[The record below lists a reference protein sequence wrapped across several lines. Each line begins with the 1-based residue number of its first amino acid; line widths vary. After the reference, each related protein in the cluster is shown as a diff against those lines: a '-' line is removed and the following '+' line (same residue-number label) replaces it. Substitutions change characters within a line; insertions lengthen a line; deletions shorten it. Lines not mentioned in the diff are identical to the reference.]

1 MSGIGSRNGGKRLLI
16 VGDTPQFG
24 RTISLILEPQ
34 NQKWSIRHTTYE
46 GFRGMLSPRLFQE
59 TDLFVLDLWRTYPT
73 GIRAEGIAV
82 AEQLARQ
89 HAKSLVVS
97 PLSIGRGEGTPGYWD
112 IGSQHSLTQSCLL
125 TMKEGSRSSAVL
137 SRAVKERFSR
147 FLTVPTGHKDSGIT
161 TDRTDTKH

>member
-1 MSGIGSRNGGKRLLI
+1 MSGLGLRNGGKRLLI

-24 RTISLILEPQ
+24 RTISLILDDAQ
-34 NQKWSIRHTTYE
+34 NQKWTIRHTTYE
-46 GFRGMLSPRLFQE
+46 GFRGMLSLRLFQE

-97 PLSIGRGEGTPGYWD
+97 PLSIGRGQDAPGYWD
-112 IGSQHSLTQSCLL
+112 MASSTSLIQHCDMLL
-125 TMKEGSRSSAVL
+125 RDKRRKPQALPENLKSVL
-137 SRAVKERFSR
+137 RH
-147 FLTVPTGHKDSGIT
+147 FLEAPSGHREI
-161 TDRTDTKH
+161 